1 MDSSKIFIGLAD
13 WLRIDGLVMDWQID
27 IGLADLRGIDRLA
40 WIGVIFLNWL
50 RSGNGLMYWSRIGIV
65 LADWSRIGNGLV
77 LDFKIGLGLA
87 ID

>member
-40 WIGVIFLNWL
+40 WIGIIFLNWL
-50 RSGNGLMYWSRIGIV
+50 RSGNGLMYWSRIGIALCSDFFV
-65 LADWSRIGNGLV
+65 L
-77 LDFKIGLGLA
+77 
-87 ID
+87 